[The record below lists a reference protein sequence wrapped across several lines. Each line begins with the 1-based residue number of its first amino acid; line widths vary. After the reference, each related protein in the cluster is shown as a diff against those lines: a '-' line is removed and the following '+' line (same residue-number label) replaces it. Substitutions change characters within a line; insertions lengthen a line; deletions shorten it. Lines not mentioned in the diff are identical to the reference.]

1 VLGRPSPPKCS
12 DGIGST
18 GKQNFLLTLCLLY
31 YSRGVLSVSL
41 LEVFHLACILLETL
55 FTPVVGSLILLSV
68 NRSLHTMEMV
78 VN

>member
-1 VLGRPSPPKCS
+1 VPGRPSPPKCS

-18 GKQNFLLTLCLLY
+18 GKQHFLLTLCLLY
-31 YSRGVLSVSL
+31 YSRGVLSGSL

-55 FTPVVGSLILLSV
+55 FTAVVGSLILSV